1 MPGCLYCPRTPY
13 FMGAMG
19 RSKHRTRGAGLAMA
33 LVVLQAAVVPAMQGQ
48 TIRGR
53 LVDDGDNAAI
63 AGAMMTLMNR
73 GGRGVQRTV
82 SMGTGLFELRAPTPG
97 EYRVRA
103 ERIGY
108 ATTFSAFFSISVE
121 DTLTVEIAAPVEA
134 ISLEEISVTG
144 RPRCHLHLEE
154 GLAVAKVWDEARKA
168 LAAARWTQERGLYRY
183 EMLGIKRFRD
193 ERRLRVE
200 SEDRVYGQ
208 ALVSVPYIAR
218 AADSLVHGGFARFSA
233 EASEF
238 WAPDAG
244 VLLSDSFLDTH
255 CLRIR
260 SGGSELVG
268 LDFEPAPNRDVADIS
283 GTMWLDATTAELQ
296 RVDFR
301 YVNLPVPH
309 WLMDASPGGAVRF
322 RGLPDGTWIVTSWH
336 IRMFTA
342 GETEHPLTGRP
353 SPTLEGVATSHGE
366 VLRVH
371 GDGGVVFEGQRGRRV
386 VGTVVDSL
394 GRGLPNA
401 RVYVQGSGTETET
414 DAEGRFELD
423 YLGVGTYTLHF
434 THPYLERLWYE
445 PESVEV
451 EVVPD
456 VTSVVEVRL
465 EAPSTSTVR
474 AEVCGRQGPPAVPL
488 ITASGKAVWRTGIL
502 TGTVTDI
509 AGNPIEDATLH
520 FLARAYEPRVS
531 AHVRGPSSR
540 WTERSSSSGFYRA
553 CWLPVDAPIELLV
566 LGKDE
571 DVDRDA
577 LDASLSLAE
586 LFPDRVTVLT
596 IDPTSPHRAL
606 DLRLEIGGR
615 DNPVY

>member
-1 MPGCLYCPRTPY
+1 MIRT
-13 FMGAMG
+13 GAMG
-19 RSKHRTRGAGLAMA
+19 RSKRKTRGAGLAMA
-33 LVVLQAAVVPAMQGQ
+33 LVVLQAAAAPAMQGQ
-48 TIRGR
+48 VIRGR

-73 GGRGVQRTV
+73 AGRGVERTV
-82 SMGTGLFELRAPTPG
+82 TRSGTGLFELRAPTPG

-108 ATTFSAFFSISVE
+108 ATTFSAFFGISVG

-134 ISLEEISVTG
+134 ISLEEIRVTG

-154 GLAVAKVWDEARKA
+154 GLAVAQVWDEARKA

-193 ERRLRVE
+193 ERGRRVE

-260 SGGSELVG
+260 SGGSGLVG
-268 LDFEPAPNRDVADIS
+268 LDFEPVPNRDVADIS
-283 GTMWLDATTAELQ
+283 GTMWLDAATAELQ

-371 GDGGVVFEGQRGRRV
+371 GDRGVVFEGQRGRRV
-386 VGTVVDSL
+386 VGTVIDSL
-394 GRGLPNA
+394 GIGLPNA

-423 YLGVGTYTLHF
+423 YLGVGAYTLHF
-434 THPYLERLWYE
+434 THPYLEQLRYE

-451 EVVPD
+451 EVEPD
-456 VTSVVEVRL
+456 VTSVVDVRL
-465 EAPSTSTVR
+465 EAPSTGDVR
-474 AEVCGRQGPPAVPL
+474 AEVCGRRGPPGVPL
-488 ITASGKAVWRTGIL
+488 IAASGKAVWRTGIL
-502 TGTVTDI
+502 TGRVTDI

-520 FLARAYEPRVS
+520 FLTRAYEPRVS
-531 AHVRGPSSR
+531 AEVSAEVRGPSSR
-540 WTERSSSSGFYRA
+540 RTERSSSSGFYRA
-553 CWLPVDAPIELLV
+553 CWLPVDVPIELLV

-577 LDASLSLAE
+577 IDASPSLAD
-586 LFPDRVTVLT
+586 LFPGRVTILT
-596 IDPTSPHRAL
+596 IDSTSPYRAL
-606 DLRLEIGGR
+606 DLRLQVGGADPGFATSR
-615 DNPVY
+615 

>member
-1 MPGCLYCPRTPY
+1 
-13 FMGAMG
+13 MG
-19 RSKHRTRGAGLAMA
+19 RSKQRTRSVGLPIA
-33 LVVLQAAVVPAMQGQ
+33 LVVLQAAVAPTLQGQ
-48 TIRGR
+48 AIRGT
-53 LVDDGDNAAI
+53 LVEDGDNAAI
-63 AGAMMTLMNR
+63 SGAMMTLMDR
-73 GGRGVQRTV
+73 SGRGVERTV
-82 SMGTGLFELRAPTPG
+82 TQSGTGLFEFDAPTPG

-108 ATTFSAFFSISVE
+108 ATTYSAFFSISVG
-121 DTLTVEIAAPVEA
+121 DTLTVQIAAPVDA
-134 ISLEEISVTG
+134 ISLEGVSATVG
-144 RPRCHLHLEE
+144 PRCHLNPEE
-154 GLAVAKVWDEARKA
+154 GLAVAKVWNEARKA

-183 EMLGIKRFRD
+183 EMLGIRRHLD
-193 ERRLRVE
+193 ERGRKVE
-200 SEDRVYGQ
+200 FEDRVHGQ

-218 AADSLVHGGFARFSA
+218 AADSLVYGGFARFSA

-260 SGGSELVG
+260 SGGSRLVG
-268 LDFEPAPNRDVADIS
+268 VEFEPVPNRDVADIS
-283 GTMWLDATTAELQ
+283 GTMWLDAATAELQ

-353 SPTLEGVATSHGE
+353 APTLEGIATTHGE

-371 GDGGVVFEGQRGRRV
+371 GNEGVVFEGERGRRV

-394 GRGLPNA
+394 GVGLPNA
-401 RVYVQGSGTETET
+401 RVYVRGSGTETKT

-423 YLGVGTYTLHF
+423 HLGVGTYALHF
-434 THPYLERLWYE
+434 THPYLEQLWYE
-445 PESVEV
+445 SESVEV
-451 EVVPD
+451 EVKPE
-456 VTSVVEVRL
+456 VTSVAEIRF
-465 EAPSTSTVR
+465 EAPSMSDVL
-474 AEVCGRQGPPAVPL
+474 ADVCGRDGPPGVPL
-488 ITASGKAVWRTGIL
+488 IAASGKAVWRTGIL
-502 TGTVTDI
+502 TGRVTDI
-509 AGNPIEDATLH
+509 EGNPTGDATLH
-520 FLARAYEPRVS
+520 FLTRAYEPRLF
-531 AHVRGPSSR
+531 AEVRDPSTFNFEDQRSR

-553 CWLPVDAPIELLV
+553 CWLPVDAPIELVV

-571 DVDRDA
+571 DIDQDAVDT
-577 LDASLSLAE
+577 SLSLAD
-586 LFPDRVTVLT
+586 LFPGRVTILT
-596 IDPTSPHRAL
+596 IDRTAPHRAL
-606 DLRLEIGGR
+606 DLRLEAGGR
-615 DNPVY
+615 DSPRYD

>member
-1 MPGCLYCPRTPY
+1 MIPTG
-13 FMGAMG
+13 GMG
-19 RSKHRTRGAGLAMA
+19 RSKRKTRGAGLPMA
-33 LVVLQAAVVPAMQGQ
+33 VVVLQAAVAPAMQGQ
-48 TIRGR
+48 VIRGR

-63 AGAMMTLMNR
+63 AGAMMTLMDR
-73 GGRGVQRTV
+73 SGRGVEGTV
-82 SMGTGLFELRAPTPG
+82 TRSGTGLFELRAPTPG

-108 ATTFSAFFSISVE
+108 ATTFSAFFGISAG

-193 ERRLRVE
+193 ERGRRVE

-268 LDFEPAPNRDVADIS
+268 LDFEPVPNRDVADIA
-283 GTMWLDATTAELQ
+283 GTMWLDAATAELQ

-371 GDGGVVFEGQRGRRV
+371 GEGRVVFEGQRGRRV

-394 GRGLPNA
+394 GVGLPNA
-401 RVYVQGSGTETET
+401 RVYVPGSGAETET

-423 YLGVGTYTLHF
+423 YLGVGAYTLHF
-434 THPYLERLWYE
+434 THPYLEQLWYE

-451 EVVPD
+451 EVAPD
-456 VTSVVEVRL
+456 VASVVEVRL
-465 EAPSTSTVR
+465 EAPSTSAVR
-474 AEVCGRQGPPAVPL
+474 AEVCGRHGPPGVPL
-488 ITASGKAVWRTGIL
+488 IAASGKAVWRTGIL
-502 TGTVTDI
+502 TGRVTDI

-520 FLARAYEPRVS
+520 FLTRAYEPRVS
-531 AHVRGPSSR
+531 AEVSGEVRGPSSR

-566 LGKDE
+566 LGRDE

-577 LDASLSLAE
+577 IDASPSLAD
-586 LFPDRVTVLT
+586 LFPGRVTILT
-596 IDPTSPHRAL
+596 IDPASPHRAL
-606 DLRLEIGGR
+606 DLRLDVGGR